1 MPPRRPSIL
10 VTGASGFIG
19 QHMLQAMKNDFMIY
33 ALARRVP
40 DEPSLIHQPNIVWIR
55 ADIAERSSLES
66 ALGMLRDRG
75 GVDYVMHLA
84 GFYDFNYDQNTEYER
99 TNIVGTRN
107 VLEQSRALNIE
118 RFLFASSLAAC
129 EFPSNAQ
136 VLTERSPTDAVFAYA
151 RSKSKGEELVR
162 ASSPHFKTSIVRFAA
177 VFSDWCEYGPLYY
190 FLRTWLARHP
200 KSRILGGRGQSA
212 ITYIHIQC
220 LVSHLLTIM
229 RRSRELADAD
239 TFIASPENPLTH
251 NELFTLATKFFYG
264 KPRTPLHVPKVIAY
278 PGVVAM
284 DGIGRMIGQ
293 RPFERP
299 WMMRYVDRQLRVNT
313 SYTRRTLGWAP
324 TDRNRLERRLL
335 FLIEHMKSYPF
346 EWEKRNNKALK
357 RFQMSP
363 NARLY
368 QTLDAVRDEV
378 VQKTLDTLDD
388 ASNRAQFEEYQRLD
402 RPALRKDLVTTFQF
416 LSVSVRSRDR
426 MSMLAYARQIAEMR
440 RSQGI
445 SQEAVR
451 NALLAFGRITQETLL
466 LRPEL
471 KGMEQEIYDEISLT
485 FQLIVDE
492 VEGTFE
498 LLERRTQAIL
508 TLHD

>member
-1 MPPRRPSIL
+1 MPARRPSIL

-19 QHMLQAMKNDFMIY
+19 QHMLQATKNDFMIY

-40 DEPSLIHQPNIVWIR
+40 DEPTLIHQPNIVWIR
-55 ADIAERSSLES
+55 ADIAEQESLAS
-66 ALGMLRDRG
+66 ALGLLRDRG
-75 GVDYVMHLA
+75 GVDYVLHLA
-84 GFYDFNYDQNTEYER
+84 GFYDFNYDQNPEYER
-99 TNIVGTRN
+99 TNVLGTRN
-107 VLEQSRALNIE
+107 VLEQSRSLNIE

-129 EFPSNAQ
+129 EFPRNGQ
-136 VLTERSPTDAVFAYA
+136 VLDERSPADALFAYA
-151 RSKSKGEELVR
+151 RSKNKGEELVR
-162 ASSPHFKTSIVRFAA
+162 EHARHFKTATIRFAA
-177 VFSDWCEYGPLYY
+177 VFSDWCEYGPLYN
-190 FLRTWLARHP
+190 FLRTWLTRNLKAR
-200 KSRILGGRGQSA
+200 IVGGRGQSA

-220 LVSHLLTIM
+220 LISHLLLIM
-229 RRSRELADAD
+229 RRSRQLPDSD

-251 NELFTLATKFFYG
+251 NELFALATKFFYG
-264 KPRTPLHVPKVIAY
+264 RSRAPVHVPKAIAY
-278 PGVVAM
+278 PGVLAM
-284 DGIGRMIGQ
+284 DGIGRLVGQ

-313 SYTRRTLGWAP
+313 AYTRRVLGWTP

-346 EWEKRNNKALK
+346 EWEKRNSKALK

-368 QTLDAVRDEV
+368 QALDSVRDEV

-388 ASNRAQFEEYQRLD
+388 VAQRAMFGEYQRLD
-402 RPALRKDLVTTFQF
+402 RPTLRKDLITTFQF

-440 RSQGI
+440 SSQGV

-466 LRPEL
+466 GRPEL

-498 LLERRTQAIL
+498 LLERKTKAIL

>member
-19 QHMLQAMKNDFMIY
+19 QQMLQTTKSDFMIY

-40 DEPSLIHQPNIVWIR
+40 DEPTLIHQPNIVWIR
-55 ADIAERSSLES
+55 ADIAERQSLES
-66 ALGMLRDRG
+66 ALGVIRDRG
-75 GVDYVMHLA
+75 GVDFVLHLA
-84 GFYDFNYDQNTEYER
+84 GFYDFNYDQNPEYVR
-99 TNIVGTRN
+99 TNVIGTRN
-107 VLEQSRALNIE
+107 VLEVSRALNIE

-129 EFPSNAQ
+129 EFPTNGQ
-136 VLTERSPTDAVFAYA
+136 VLTERSPADAVFAYA
-151 RSKSKGEELVR
+151 RSKRIGEDLVR
-162 ASSPHFKTSIVRFAA
+162 EHSKYFKTAIVRFAA

-190 FLRTWLARHP
+190 FLRTWLARDV
-200 KSRILGGRGQSA
+200 KSRIVGGKGVSA
-212 ITYIHIQC
+212 ITYVHIQC
-220 LVSHLLTIM
+220 LISHLLLIM
-229 RRSRELADAD
+229 RKSRELPEEEA
-239 TFIASPENPLTH
+239 FVASAENPITH

-264 KPRTPLHVPKVIAY
+264 KPRTPLHVPKAIAY
-278 PGVVAM
+278 PGVLAM
-284 DGIGRMIGQ
+284 DGIGRLIGK

-299 WMMRYVDRQLRVNT
+299 WMMRYVDQQLRVNT
-313 SYTRRTLGWAP
+313 AYTRRVLGWAP

-357 RFQMSP
+357 RFQLSP

-378 VQKTLDTLDD
+378 VQKTLDILDD
-388 ASNRAQFEEYQRLD
+388 AANRAQFGEYQRLD
-402 RPALRKDLVTTFQF
+402 RPTLRKDLITTFQF

-426 MSMLAYARQIAEMR
+426 MSMLAYARQIGEMR
-440 RSQGI
+440 SSQGI
-445 SQEAVR
+445 PQEVVR

-466 LRPEL
+466 QRSEL

-498 LLERRTQAIL
+498 QLESKTKAIL
-508 TLHD
+508 ELHD